1 MRQIAALRY
10 RSTPRAKHFYRE
22 AARWHSA
29 CPAAILCRQQMSVLV
44 RSWQQSPSFC
54 QLSATSQQT
63 SSSANTAVREDKR
76 IFWIIPNYRTS
87 PSLYPYRP
95 LRQEQKFKLAT
106 EDAFDRGT
114 VALAVL
120 FAGEAQ
126 LTKSNPPFGQG
137 VTGYARYL
145 GTAYADFVIGD
156 FMTEA
161 VYPAM
166 LHQDP
171 RYFRRAT
178 GSAWS
183 RAGYAVGQIFWTHT
197 DSGHTGFN
205 FSEIIGNST
214 AVAISNS
221 YYSDRTVS
229 NAVSKLGVQLG
240 VDMAANILKE
250 FWPDINRKFL
260 KRDARAKLGYRDS
273 QY

>member
-1 MRQIAALRY
+1 VANRRTAISIPAAAEHLY
-10 RSTPRAKHFYRE
+10 RGAAPWHGACPSAVPMP
-22 AARWHSA
+22 AARVCSRA
-29 CPAAILCRQQMSVLV
+29 FLAAIAVVLPTLCH
-44 RSWQQSPSFC
+44 
-54 QLSATSQQT
+54 SQQT
-63 SSSANTAVREDKR
+63 SSSATPAVKEDKR

-87 PSLYPYRP
+87 PSLHPYRP

-114 VALAVL
+114 AALAVL

-137 VTGYARYL
+137 VKGYTRYL

-161 VYPAM
+161 AYPA
-166 LHQDP
+166 LFHQDP
-171 RYFRRAT
+171 RYFRRGT

-183 RAGYAVGQIFWTHT
+183 RFGYAVGQIFWTHS
-197 DSGHTGFN
+197 DSGRTGFN
-205 FSEIIGNST
+205 FSELIGNST

-240 VDMAANILKE
+240 VDMAANVLKE
-250 FWPDINRKFL
+250 FWPDIDRKLL
-260 KRDARAKLGYRDS
+260 KRDARVKLGYQDN